1 MPPREEHDPSLP
13 PGWKCIFDTDTGLR
27 YYWNPATNTTTYEKP
42 AGGVSL
48 CCVGSVCAR
57 ERGGRGGGGRAR
69 RGTAVAWWAGGK
81 A

>member
-42 AGGVSL
+42 AGGVSCL
-48 CCVGSVCAR
+48 RVCCM
-57 ERGGRGGGGRAR
+57 
-69 RGTAVAWWAGGK
+69 
-81 A
+81 